1 MSGRNGQ
8 SWEMESRPSGAL
20 ERFHFYKC
28 NLFMGLNVMLSSA
41 TPSLPRSMVLLKCP
55 FDKFQ
60 METGLFLLLLFASRA
75 DGSWCDAGFFFPPP
89 HCEEQLVELPN
100 TKCAND
106 SLAHPRFAHLHFYFI
121 SYCIVDT
128 PPSGFSCLARQALAS
143 QAWGTHCWALI
154 LGVNKLNSL

>member
-1 MSGRNGQ
+1 
-8 SWEMESRPSGAL
+8 MESRPSGAL

-89 HCEEQLVELPN
+89 HCEEQIVELPN

-106 SLAHPRFAHLHFYFI
+106 SLAHPRFAHLHFYFISYDI